1 MNRLITFLPLICLGG
16 CDFAQSSAAKPF
28 TSPYIATAIGRVD
41 AKEDARNLVAS
52 VDGVIETLSVN
63 IGDKVSQGQ
72 QLMQISCGPR
82 RAMITMREAGAF
94 EAAARR
100 DLTTNGARAE
110 DISAARA
117 ELRVHQASIADAKD
131 RLARAQALIPR
142 GFASG
147 RSIVGLENEVKVN
160 EAKSAAA
167 AATLASLQNGSR
179 VEEKS
184 AVNAALAV
192 ATAQTTM
199 ARASSNECSVR
210 SPINGTVLQILRQP
224 GEFSGASQGVP
235 LIIVGDLSQMAVR
248 AEVTDRAAALI
259 KQGQSASVW
268 IDGQS
273 GKWRGRV
280 VRLASVMGR
289 RSARSLDPTDRFDRD
304 IREVLITFPGEA
316 PPKLVGL
323 RVNVGF
329 HP

>member
-1 MNRLITFLPLICLGG
+1 MKRMIALLPFISLGA
-16 CDFAQSSAAKPF
+16 CDAAQSSTAKPF
-28 TSPYIATAIGRVD
+28 ASPYVATAVGRVD

-52 VDGVIETLSVN
+52 VDGVIETVSVS
-63 IGDKVSQGQ
+63 IGDEVSQGQ
-72 QLMQISCGPR
+72 QLMHISCGPR
-82 RAMITMREAGAF
+82 AAMIAMRTAGTF

-117 ELRVHQASIADAKD
+117 ELRVHQASTADAKD
-131 RLARAQALIPR
+131 RLVRAQALIPR
-142 GFASG
+142 GFVSG
-147 RSIVGLENEVKVN
+147 RSIVGLENEVSVN
-160 EAKSAAA
+160 EAKSAVAT
-167 AATLASLQNGSR
+167 ATLAALQNGSR
-179 VEEKS
+179 AEEKNAAS
-184 AVNAALAV
+184 AALAV
-192 ATAQTTM
+192 ATAQTQM
-199 ARASSNECSVR
+199 ARASGDECSLR

-248 AEVTDRAAALI
+248 AEVTDRAAASI

-273 GKWRGRV
+273 DKWHGRV

-304 IREVLITFPGEA
+304 VREVLISFPSDA

>member
-1 MNRLITFLPLICLGG
+1 MMRLIVLLPLIGLSA
-16 CDFAQSSAAKPF
+16 CDSAQSSTAKPF

-41 AKEDARNLVAS
+41 SREDARNLVAS
-52 VDGVIETLSVN
+52 VDGVIETLSVR
-63 IGDKVSQGQ
+63 IGDEVSQGQ

-82 RAMITMREAGAF
+82 HAMIAMRTAGAF

-100 DLTTNGARAE
+100 DLTNNGARAE

-117 ELRVHQASIADAKD
+117 ELRVHQASSADAKD

-142 GFASG
+142 GFVSG
-147 RSIVGLENEVKVN
+147 RSIVGLENEVSVN

-167 AATLASLQNGSR
+167 SAALASLQNGSR
-179 VEEKS
+179 AEEKQAAS
-184 AVNAALAV
+184 AALSV
-192 ATAQTTM
+192 ANAQTTI
-199 ARASSNECSVR
+199 ARASNDECSVR

-259 KQGQSASVW
+259 KQGQSASIW

-273 GKWRGRV
+273 GTWRGRV
-280 VRLASVMGR
+280 VRLANVMGR

-304 IREVLITFPGEA
+304 VREVLITFPSEA

-329 HP
+329 RP